1 MFLAHAPL
9 SFLASEAIQKRGIAK
24 LTQTEK
30 IFVAFVALFA
40 GILPDFDI
48 FALQGLGI
56 PTFIHHDVISH
67 TFIFYIGLWLIF
79 KGIFALL
86 YKFFDKK
93 TTKFLNKEFL
103 NIFLNTFLIA
113 TIVHLLADF
122 LVENIMV
129 LYPFSTQMYSIFK
142 TAFQPNLYAGYF
154 FSISFGIE
162 AIICAIFFGYIIN
175 RVFKKTVFSKILNI
189 CLISFSVLFL
199 ASNVFAYLNTYN
211 KSLVFNAKNQL
222 DHDWDKDFVIDTMD
236 MDVDNDGKD
245 NLMDIDIK
253 ELVTQVRDIINTSKW
268 TVYDDSKIVSQY
280 KKTYGGFN
288 SFRLL
293 SQAYYNMHSP
303 ISPVLWDQAVKDGA
317 VSEYTNELMGL
328 DSLHSYFSKN
338 NLLTRLTYEETVF
351 ATGTL
356 FFISNQ
362 EAEVLNVGIVLD
374 NNEVG
379 IVLPYDKKMQI
390 HSFSDVTNYYGGN
403 VVVEFTE

>member
-9 SFLASEAIQKRGIAK
+9 SFLANEVIQKHKIAK
-24 LTQTEK
+24 LTQNEK
-30 IFVAFVALFA
+30 IFVGIIALFA

-48 FALQGLGI
+48 FVLQGLGL
-56 PTFIHHDVISH
+56 PTFTHHDIISH
-67 TFIFYIGLWLIF
+67 TFIFYIGIWLIF

-93 TTKFLNKEFL
+93 TSKFLNKEFL
-103 NIFLNTFLIA
+103 NILLNTFLIA
-113 TIVHLLADF
+113 TIVHLLGDF

-175 RVFKKTVFSKILNI
+175 HVFKKTIFTKILKTG
-189 CLISFSVLFL
+189 LVVSAVMFL
-199 ASNVFAYLNTYN
+199 TSNTFAYLNTYN
-211 KSLVFNAKNQL
+211 KSLVFDTNNQL
-222 DHDWDKDFVIDTMD
+222 DHDWDRDFVIDTMD
-236 MDVDNDGKD
+236 IDVDNDGTN

-253 ELVTQVRDIINTSKW
+253 ELVTQVQNTINTSKW
-268 TVYDDSKIVSQY
+268 TAYDDSKVISQY
-280 KKTYGGFN
+280 KKTYGGLN

-293 SQAYYNMHSP
+293 NQAYYNMHSP
-303 ISPVLWDQAVKDGA
+303 ISPVLWDQAVKDGV
-317 VSEYTNELMGL
+317 VSKYTDELSGL

-338 NLLTRLTYEETVF
+338 NLLTRLTYEETIF

-356 FFISNQ
+356 FFISNK
-362 EAEVLNVGIVLD
+362 EAEVLNVGIVI
-374 NNEVG
+374 NNDEVG
-379 IVLPYDKKMQI
+379 IVLPYDKKLQI